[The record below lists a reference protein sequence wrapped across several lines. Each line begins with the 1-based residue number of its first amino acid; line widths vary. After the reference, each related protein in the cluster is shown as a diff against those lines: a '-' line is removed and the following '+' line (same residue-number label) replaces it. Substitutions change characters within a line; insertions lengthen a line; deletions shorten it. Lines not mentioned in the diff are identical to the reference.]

1 MFELFAAIKGKANLV
16 CQYQTGWASDV
27 EVQLKKTP
35 VDAAKA
41 ECSQD
46 EDKKMIEDYINNL
59 PGGFVQF
66 NADLDRTIR
75 ESNQIVAY
83 SSTNFD

>member
-1 MFELFAAIKGKANLV
+1 MFELFAAIKGKTNLL
-16 CQYQTGWASDV
+16 CQYRFGFAYNV
-27 EVQLKKTP
+27 EEQLKKTP

-46 EDKKMIEDYINNL
+46 EDKKMIDDYIRDL
-59 PGGFVQF
+59 PGGFGQF

-75 ESNQIVAY
+75 ESNQM
-83 SSTNFD
+83 

>member
-1 MFELFAAIKGKANLV
+1 MFELFAAIKGKTKLV
-16 CQYQTGWASDV
+16 CQYKTGWATLVKD
-27 EVQLKKTP
+27 QLKETP

-46 EDKKMIEDYINNL
+46 EDKKMIDDYINNL

-75 ESNQIVAY
+75 ASNCR
-83 SSTNFD
+83 

>member
-1 MFELFAAIKGKANLV
+1 MFELFAAIKGKTKLL
-16 CQYQTGWASDV
+16 CQYKYGRADQV
-27 EVQLKKTP
+27 EQQLYRTP
-35 VDAAKA
+35 VDVAKA

-46 EDKKMIEDYINNL
+46 EDKKMIDDYINDL

-75 ESNQIVAY
+75 ESNQM
-83 SSTNFD
+83 